1 MTQAEA
7 CKVLGISRSA
17 SPSRMEQAYQEKH
30 RELRLKHILGN
41 PLADRQKAR
50 TDLAKLA
57 IAKQALQIS
66 STAKSYPG
74 RPIPKKT
81 TRAKPTKA
89 RPKRARQTR
98 ARPKRARPAT
108 VNYSQKPQT
117 LADAWEQFL
126 QLSPFPEQVTMI
138 LLVSTFLIVLIGLLA
153 TC

>member
-7 CKVLGISRSA
+7 FKVLGISRSA
-17 SPSRMEQAYQEKH
+17 SPSRIEQAYQEKQ
-30 RELRLKHILGN
+30 RELRLKLVPGN
-41 PLADRQKAR
+41 LLADRQKAQ
-50 TDLAKLA
+50 TELARLA
-57 IAKQALQIS
+57 TTKQVLQIC

-74 RPIPKKT
+74 KPVPKKT

-89 RPKRARQTR
+89 KPTRARQTR
-98 ARPKRARPAT
+98 ARPAT
-108 VNYSQKPQT
+108 GNYSQKPQT

-138 LLVSTFLIVLIGLLA
+138 LLVLTFLIVLTGLLA